1 MPVDGVGADGKRF
14 RCSNMLSDWQGTRPQ
29 KWTDACFAQTRE
41 QLAAIT
47 KCRGLSE
54 SLGLVFL
61 IPGKRIAWEDDAFW
75 SLVEGNMRTY
85 ARTIRAGGLKGIAL
99 DQEDYYN
106 ARQFSQTTDDPP
118 GTVARARQR
127 GRTSKRCRTS

>member
-1 MPVDGVGADGKRF
+1 MKPHPLVFAAVLASAACASAAQKFLIGYGWEFLAVTTEDVHRNRAKFAATGLDGILIPVDGVGADGRRF

-61 IPGKRIAWEDDAFW
+61 IPGKRIAWEDDAF
-75 SLVEGNMRTY
+75 
-85 ARTIRAGGLKGIAL
+85 
-99 DQEDYYN
+99 
-106 ARQFSQTTDDPP
+106 
-118 GTVARARQR
+118 
-127 GRTSKRCRTS
+127 